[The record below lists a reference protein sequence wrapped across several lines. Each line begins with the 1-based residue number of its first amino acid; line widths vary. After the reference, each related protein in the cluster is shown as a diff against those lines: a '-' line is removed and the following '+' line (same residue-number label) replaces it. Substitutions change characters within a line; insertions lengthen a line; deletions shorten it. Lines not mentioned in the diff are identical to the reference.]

1 MYKMPANLMMINKI
15 IIFSDSMIEED
26 INEEF
31 FSEKL
36 IFDIEFINKRIS
48 DFWDEYLKFIDI
60 YKRDNFIKSYSSVLK
75 RFYKLLHKI
84 KEFIPLTNNFYIDER
99 MTNGIIENI
108 SNRIILI
115 KDFRDRL
122 KLVNTEKQI
131 INEEEYSMLFEN
143 FEEEPVT

>member
-36 IFDIEFINKRIS
+36 IFDIEFINKRLS

-60 YKRDNFIKSYSSVLK
+60 YERDNFIKSYSSVLK

-108 SNRIILI
+108 RNRINLI
-115 KDFRDRL
+115 KDHRDRL